1 MQYVIKIIMLL
12 LIVAAVVVISIIP
25 PPVSWGQ
32 QQQKEATKDTV
43 LEKAKEI
50 IDRFEVVKSK
60 VEQAASLVDSN
71 AIKAQQIVEILDK
84 VKPQKSIRYIPREVP
99 KEKKVF
105 IKVPSDTTL
114 YYVDGQYVDRPV
126 IIYRTCDVKYGG
138 DTFRTNTWRA
148 PGEEG
153 LWRQIFKKRKNA
165 K

>member
-1 MQYVIKIIMLL
+1 MQSIIKIMKLPLMLAA
-12 LIVAAVVVISIIP
+12 IVVAAFIIGTVP
-25 PPVSWGQ
+25 PLQSPAQ
-32 QQQKEATKDTV
+32 QYSKKDTV

-50 IDRFEVVKSK
+50 IGRFEIVKSK

-71 AIKAQQIVEILDK
+71 AIKAQQIVAILDK

-114 YYVDGQYVDRPV
+114 YYVDGLYVDRPV
-126 IIYRTCDVKYGG
+126 IIYRTCDVTYGG
-138 DTFRTNTWRA
+138 DTFRTNMWKA
-148 PGEEG
+148 PGDDG
-153 LWRQIFKKRKNA
+153 LIKQLFKRKN